1 MTEKTFLLSS
11 EVQTEEIARKL
22 ALAISALIKQ
32 SNSSKSDTDIALHI
46 SLIGDLGAG
55 KTTFTRYLLKAL
67 GHQGKVKSPTYTLCE
82 PYQLMMDG
90 LSIDGR
96 EFSLHHFDLYRMR
109 YAEEWLDAGF
119 RDTFS
124 HPGICIVEWP
134 EKAEGTLPAV
144 DAELHLTMNDDE
156 SRELIIK
163 AISSRGKALLEA
175 L

>member
-11 EVQTEEIARKL
+11 EVETAEIASKF
-22 ALAISALIKQ
+22 ALAISTLLKE
-32 SNSSKSDTDIALHI
+32 SNSSKTATNLALHI

-82 PYQLMMDG
+82 PYQLVMG
-90 LSIDGR
+90 SY

-124 HPGICIVEWP
+124 NPGICIVEWP

>member
-1 MTEKTFLLSS
+1 MTEKTFLLLS
-11 EVQTEEIARKL
+11 ETQTAEIAGKL
-22 ALAISALIKQ
+22 ALAMSALMKQ
-32 SNSSKSDTDIALHI
+32 SNSNKSDTDIAMHI

-67 GHQGKVKSPTYTLCE
+67 GHVGKVKSPTYTLCE
-82 PYQLMMDG
+82 PYQLA
-90 LSIDGR
+90 IDGR

-124 HPGICIVEWP
+124 NPGVCMVEWP

-156 SRELIIK
+156 SRELIVK
-163 AISSRGKALLEA
+163 AMSPNGQALLEA

>member
-11 EVQTEEIARKL
+11 EVQTSDIARKL

-32 SNSSKSDTDIALHI
+32 SNSNKSGTDIALHL

-67 GHQGKVKSPTYTLCE
+67 GHTGKVKSPTYTLCE
-82 PYQLMMDG
+82 PYQLA
-90 LSIDGR
+90 IDGR
-96 EFSLHHFDLYRMR
+96 EFSLNHFDLYRMR

-124 HPGICIVEWP
+124 NPGICIVEWP
-134 EKAEGTLPAV
+134 EKAEGTLPAT
-144 DAELHLTMNDDE
+144 DAELYLTMNDDE

-163 AISSRGKALLEA
+163 ATSSNGKALLEA

>member
-32 SNSSKSDTDIALHI
+32 SNSSKTAMNLALHI

-82 PYQLMMDG
+82 PYQLIM
-90 LSIDGR
+90 DGR

-124 HPGICIVEWP
+124 NSGICIVEWP
-134 EKAEGTLPAV
+134 EKAEGTLPAT

-156 SRELIIK
+156 SRELIVK
-163 AISSRGKALLEA
+163 ATSSNGKALLEA

>member
-32 SNSSKSDTDIALHI
+32 SNSSKSDRDLALHL

-67 GHQGKVKSPTYTLCE
+67 GHTGKVKSPTYTLCE
-82 PYQLMMDG
+82 PYQLAIN
-90 LSIDGR
+90 SR

-124 HPGICIVEWP
+124 NPGICIVEWP
-134 EKAEGTLPAV
+134 EKAEGTLPAT

-163 AISSRGKALLEA
+163 ATSSNGKALLEA

>member
-11 EVQTEEIARKL
+11 EVETAEIASKF
-22 ALAISALIKQ
+22 ALAISTLLKE
-32 SNSSKSDTDIALHI
+32 SNSSKSAMNLALHI

-67 GHQGKVKSPTYTLCE
+67 GHTGKVKSPTYALCE
-82 PYQLMMDG
+82 PSQLVMDG
-90 LSIDGR
+90 Y
-96 EFSLHHFDLYRMR
+96 EFPLHHFDLYRMR

-124 HPGICIVEWP
+124 NPGICMVEWP

>member
-22 ALAISALIKQ
+22 AWAISALIKQ
-32 SNSSKSDTDIALHI
+32 SNPSKSDTDLALHL

-67 GHQGKVKSPTYTLCE
+67 GHTGKVKSPTYTLCE
-82 PYQLMMDG
+82 PYQLA
-90 LSIDGR
+90 IDGR

-124 HPGICIVEWP
+124 NPGICIVEWP
-134 EKAEGTLPAV
+134 EKAEGTLPAS

-163 AISSRGKALLEA
+163 ATSSNGKALLEA

>member
-32 SNSSKSDTDIALHI
+32 SNPSKSDTDLALHL

-67 GHQGKVKSPTYTLCE
+67 GHTGKVKSPTYTLCE
-82 PYQLMMDG
+82 PYQLAIEG
-90 LSIDGR
+90 H
-96 EFSLHHFDLYRMR
+96 EFSFHHFDLYRMR

-124 HPGICIVEWP
+124 NPGICIVEWP
-134 EKAEGTLPAV
+134 EKAEGTLPAS

-163 AISSRGKALLEA
+163 ATSSNGKALLEA

>member
-22 ALAISALIKQ
+22 AWAISALIKQ
-32 SNSSKSDTDIALHI
+32 SNPSKSDTDLALHL

-67 GHQGKVKSPTYTLCE
+67 GHTGKVKSPTYTLCE
-82 PYQLMMDG
+82 PYQLA
-90 LSIDGR
+90 IDGR

-124 HPGICIVEWP
+124 NPGICIVEWP
-134 EKAEGTLPAV
+134 EKAEGTLPAT

-163 AISSRGKALLEA
+163 ATSSNGKALLEA

>member
-22 ALAISALIKQ
+22 ALAISGLLKE
-32 SNSSKSDTDIALHI
+32 SNSSKSATNLALHI

-67 GHQGKVKSPTYTLCE
+67 GHTGKVKSPTYTLCE
-82 PYQLMMDG
+82 PYQLA
-90 LSIDGR
+90 IDGR

-124 HPGICIVEWP
+124 NPGICIVEWP

-156 SRELIIK
+156 SRELIVK
-163 AISSRGKALLEA
+163 ATSSNGKALLEA

>member
-11 EVQTEEIARKL
+11 EVETAEIARKL
-22 ALAISALIKQ
+22 AAAIATLIKH
-32 SNSSKSDTDIALHI
+32 SCSSSPSTANTGLTLHL

-55 KTTFTRYLLKAL
+55 KTTFTRHLLKAL

-82 PYQLMMDG
+82 PYQLIVDG
-90 LSIDGR
+90 H

-124 HPGICIVEWP
+124 NSGVCVVEWP
-134 EKAEGTLPAV
+134 EKAEGTLPSA
-144 DAELHLTMNDDE
+144 DAELHLFMNDDE
-156 SRELIIK
+156 SRQLIMH
-163 AISSRGKALLEA
+163 ATSQHGQALLNA

>member
-22 ALAISALIKQ
+22 AWAISALIKQ
-32 SNSSKSDTDIALHI
+32 SNPSKSDTDLALHL

-67 GHQGKVKSPTYTLCE
+67 GHTGKVKSPTYTLCE
-82 PYQLMMDG
+82 PYQLAM
-90 LSIDGR
+90 DGR

-124 HPGICIVEWP
+124 NPGVCIVEWP
-134 EKAEGTLPAV
+134 EKAEGTLPAT

-156 SRELIIK
+156 SRELIVK
-163 AISSRGKALLEA
+163 ATSSNGKALLEA